1 MIIYR
6 KPCFFFLFF
15 FSWNGAKVATTM
27 EGEYT
32 GLDVDYL
39 RSFGSVLDIIPLADF
54 ITKLSPRCEIYG
66 KRALL
71 TSDETRIKLP
81 VGADV

>member
-1 MIIYR
+1 MF
-6 KPCFFFLFF
+6 FFFLFF

-27 EGEYT
+27 EGEYST

>member
-1 MIIYR
+1 
-6 KPCFFFLFF
+6 
-15 FSWNGAKVATTM
+15 M

-32 GLDVDYL
+32 GLVVDYL